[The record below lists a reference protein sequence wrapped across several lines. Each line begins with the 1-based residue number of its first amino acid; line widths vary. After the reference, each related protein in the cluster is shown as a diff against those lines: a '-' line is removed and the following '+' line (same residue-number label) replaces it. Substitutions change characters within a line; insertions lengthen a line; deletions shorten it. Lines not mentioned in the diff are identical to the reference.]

1 MIIHHMND
9 NPRELEIRIDLIS
22 DISAHVRDT
31 LIALGYRQHSLD
43 RVANDPH
50 RLISCYFGVTRRRS
64 ISSHPREIHKSNRFL
79 CPEGHLGALAK
90 IEKMIATG
98 DDLTA
103 YFRRKIME
111 LRNVDVMLNAWRVHH
126 LHLGERVE
134 SKGKNKG
141 SKERTK
147 SLLYCYF
154 TDTDAYLIDVMDH
167 DSFGSQT
174 VIEIMHENWP
184 ELLNGFRIPGVTPY
198 VRLSD
203 EQTFELTRAGY
214 STFTTT
220 RDGTVYMPPG
230 GGVMWSGD
238 NAIDIMKTNQL
249 LNRLH
254 HMQTSI
260 MRFIERDKDNGVP
273 PYTLPIELRLCVLD
287 NEYCVEDVENGDI
300 YRVAEYGV
308 VRMSGGV

>member
-1 MIIHHMND
+1 MND

-31 LIALGYRQHSLD
+31 LISLGYRQHSVD

-50 RLISCYFGVTRRRS
+50 RLISCYFGVTRRS
-64 ISSHPREIHKSNRFL
+64 ISSHPREIHKSNRFS
-79 CPEGHLGALAK
+79 CPERHLGAFAK

-103 YFRRKIME
+103 YFSRKIME
-111 LRNVDVMLNAWRVHH
+111 LRNVDVMLNAWEVHH

-184 ELLNGFRIPGVTPY
+184 ELLHGFRIPGVTPY

-214 STFTTT
+214 STFATT

-254 HMQTSI
+254 HMKTSI
-260 MRFIERDKDNGVP
+260 MRFIERDKDSGVP
-273 PYTLPIELRLCVLD
+273 PYTFPIELRLCVLD